1 MDNPADNRN
10 PEREQFIKQFDAG
23 QYLKQLRGDRSL
35 AAVCKQIGVTPAH
48 LSEIERGRMP
58 SDHLISTLARVYEVD
73 EDGLFRRWGKIP
85 ILTKDEIL
93 ARKSLQRLL
102 SEMSHNS
109 QLTEAEKDELY
120 DNMYELYRS
129 FIQKKNQEEN
139 FK

>member
-1 MDNPADNRN
+1 MDNSGDNGN

-35 AAVCKQIGVTPAH
+35 ASICKLIKVTPAH

-58 SDHLISTLARVYEVD
+58 SDHLISTFAKVYEVE

-93 ARKSLQRLL
+93 ARKSLQRILTDI
-102 SEMSHNS
+102 SHNRR
-109 QLTEAEKDELY
+109 LTDEEKDGLY

-129 FIQKKNQEEN
+129 FIEQKNQEEGI
-139 FK
+139 